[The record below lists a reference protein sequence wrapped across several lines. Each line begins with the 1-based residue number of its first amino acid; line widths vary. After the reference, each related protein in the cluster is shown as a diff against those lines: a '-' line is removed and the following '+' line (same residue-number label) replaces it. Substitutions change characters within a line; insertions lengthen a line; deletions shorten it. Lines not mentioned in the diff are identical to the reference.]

1 LNKWVIELRL
11 SQYPRRPLFFEL
23 GDLSFVI
30 GHWSIVIGR
39 WTVHLGLLT
48 LEEPFG
54 LKEGNHHFQSLSALF
69 ASSAAKLSG
78 LLLLL
83 VLDFL
88 LLLFLLSLTLKT
100 PLLFIFI
107 FVIIFFAF

>member
-1 LNKWVIELRL
+1 MSPSAK
-11 SQYPRRPLFFEL
+11 PREVFDGAQDSPRETFPVRFYHFFIDGMIDPCESVSSVVSVFY
-23 GDLSFVI
+23 GFV
-30 GHWSIVIGR
+30 
-39 WTVHLGLLT
+39 L
-48 LEEPFG
+48 
-54 LKEGNHHFQSLSALF
+54 A
-69 ASSAAKLSG
+69 
-78 LLLLL
+78 L